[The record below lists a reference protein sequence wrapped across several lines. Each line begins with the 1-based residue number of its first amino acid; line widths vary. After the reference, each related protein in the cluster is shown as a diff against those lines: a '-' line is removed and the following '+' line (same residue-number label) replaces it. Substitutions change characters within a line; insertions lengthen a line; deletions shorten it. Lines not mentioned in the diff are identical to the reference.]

1 MQTYTEI
8 KYKIRDV
15 EGVVLIGET
24 ITDIDDIKSI
34 CRRDYL
40 ENLEQEI
47 KLDEIEINPGNKV
60 EIKINKI
67 EEEESQICI

>member
-1 MQTYTEI
+1 MQTYTKI

-40 ENLEQEI
+40 ENLQREI
-47 KLDEIEINPGNKV
+47 SLKEV
-60 EIKINKI
+60 KILSEKGENNVFRNSSLQKD
-67 EEEESQICI
+67 

>member
-47 KLDEIEINPGNKV
+47 KLDEIEINLGDKV
-60 EIKINKI
+60 EIKINKL
-67 EEEESQICI
+67 EEEEN

>member
-1 MQTYTEI
+1 MLTYTEI

-47 KLDEIEINPGNKV
+47 KLDEIEINHGSKV
-60 EIKINKI
+60 EVKINKI
-67 EEEESQICI
+67 KEEES

>member
-47 KLDEIEINPGNKV
+47 KLDEIEINHGSKV
-60 EIKINKI
+60 ESKINKI
-67 EEEESQICI
+67 EEEES

>member
-47 KLDEIEINPGNKV
+47 KLDEIEINHGSKV

-67 EEEESQICI
+67 EEEES